1 MSFPKALDTGSNR
14 QAATRMGA
22 ENDLSR
28 FLDLLRL
35 LLNRRIGMVP
45 GNYDVSIILTIQDRD
60 MKQNHF
66 FVMRLE
72 NR

>member
-1 MSFPKALDTGSNR
+1 MSFPKALDVGSNR
-14 QAATRMGA
+14 QAAIRKGA
-22 ENDLSR
+22 DNDLSW

-45 GNYDVSIILTIQDRD
+45 GNYDVSTILTIQDRD
-60 MKQNHF
+60 MKQNLF